1 MSDAGEF
8 PLDKNL
14 LKFAAIDI
22 GSNAVRLLFC
32 NVYDQPNGETVFKK
46 SSLIRVPIRLGEDSF
61 ATQIISPKKEEQLV
75 KTMIAFRNLI
85 DVSEVISYR
94 ACATSA
100 MREARNSQSVVDRI
114 LLESGIKV
122 EVIEGQKEAEI
133 IYANHTAELINSRKT
148 YLYIDVGGG
157 STELTLFSNGK
168 ICASKSFNI
177 GTIRLLK
184 GMVSKERWQ
193 EMKEWIVEATAKYEN
208 ISGIGSGGNIN
219 KLVGLARKKDDR
231 QISYSKL
238 KELYS
243 SLSLYT
249 VEERITLMGMNPDRA
264 DVILPATEIFI
275 TVMKTANIQK
285 IMVPQ
290 IGLSDGIIHLLYENF
305 MEQSKL
311 TLAGQ

>member
-1 MSDAGEF
+1 MTLVQPDISGE
-8 PLDKNL
+8 NL

-32 NVYDQPNGETVFKK
+32 NVYNQPNGETVFKK
-46 SSLIRVPIRLGEDSF
+46 SSLIRVPIRLGEDAF
-61 ATQIISPKKEEQLV
+61 TNQVISPQKEEQLV
-75 KTMIAFRNLI
+75 KTMKAFKYLI
-85 DVSEVISYR
+85 EVAEVISYR

-100 MREARNSQSVVDRI
+100 MREAGNSQSLVDRI
-114 LLESGIKV
+114 LMESGIKV

-133 IYANHTAELINSRKT
+133 IYSNHTAELINSKKT

-168 ICASKSFNI
+168 IVASRSFNI

-184 GMVSKERWQ
+184 GMVTKETWAD
-193 EMKEWIVEATAKYEN
+193 MKDWIVEATARYDN

-264 DVILPATEIFI
+264 DVIIPATEIFI

-285 IMVPQ
+285 IVVPQ
-290 IGLSDGIIHLLYENF
+290 IGLSDGIIHLLHEKYLEHKGIF
-305 MEQSKL
+305 
-311 TLAGQ
+311 TLEK

>member
-8 PLDKNL
+8 PFEKNL

-61 ATQIISPKKEEQLV
+61 ANQIISPKKEEQLV

-208 ISGIGSGGNIN
+208 IAGIGSGGNIN

-311 TLAGQ
+311 PLASQ